1 MQFKFLP
8 RVCYIPQYYEKWGR
22 GMRAHK
28 QYDYL
33 KIFKWAEFSK
43 IIFQI
48 LIEKVIKYIERR
60 KFLRGFKSVWLNP
73 NEWKEE
79 KGNEPQNQERF

>member
-1 MQFKFLP
+1 
-8 RVCYIPQYYEKWGR
+8 
-22 GMRAHK
+22 MRAHK

-60 KFLRGFKSVWLNP
+60 KFLRGFKSV
-73 NEWKEE
+73 
-79 KGNEPQNQERF
+79 